1 MFYSFGVCTMDEP
14 VKLAS
19 DRLIQD
25 GIIINRI
32 EGDDSIIFQQNNHM
46 IFCCRC
52 DMPFVGAA
60 CPICGFENYNYV

>member
-1 MFYSFGVCTMDEP
+1 MNLDEQ

-19 DRLIQD
+19 DRLIQTLGD

-32 EGDDSIIFQQNNHM
+32 EGEDSIIFRQNNHM

-52 DMPFVGAA
+52 DMPFVGAT
-60 CPICGFENYNYV
+60 CPICGFENYTYV